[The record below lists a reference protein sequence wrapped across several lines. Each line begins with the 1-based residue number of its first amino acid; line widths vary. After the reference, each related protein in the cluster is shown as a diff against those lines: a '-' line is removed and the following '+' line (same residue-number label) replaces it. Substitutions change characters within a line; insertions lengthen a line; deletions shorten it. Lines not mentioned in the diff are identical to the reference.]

1 LLLEGWVAQLATSEP
16 IHEAMEKLRRIFGIP
31 IAVDSAERILE
42 RVAKNAE
49 HFQDNLP
56 HVEVAAEG
64 ELLVETT
71 DNKGI
76 VMRHKSTAE
85 KLPVGAPSTRRGPIP
100 DRKQMATVCGCY
112 SIAPHV
118 RTPQD
123 VLEALFREP
132 KLDEMFDEIL
142 RKRPRPIQS
151 RYQACLSRDQER
163 VDILDVIHGIQ
174 RVWDA
179 GAILDPDNLT
189 SFAKMHIRSIL
200 EGKVKHVIH
209 SFRWQATNRS
219 LKGSQKEA
227 MRKICGFLKHN
238 ADRMKYDEYLAKG
251 YPIASGFIEGAC
263 RHLVKDRMER
273 SGMRWTVHGAQNMLY
288 LRCIHAGKLWSEFLP
303 QHQTRTLSHFGT
315 RTNYLE
321 QFQLAA

>member
-1 LLLEGWVAQLATSEP
+1 MMATNSTVELKMDEFDALATKIKELVKDSVHKGVAMHVLEQDLLTQLMQLGHAALSAIFQSLGDGDVGPTLQHPEHKKPLIRYPELSTRAYRSIFGDFEVTRYVYGRTISQKSFAVPLDEHLGLPENSYSLLLEGWVAQLATSEP

-85 KLPVGAPSTRRGPIP
+85 KLPVGAPNTRRGPIP

-151 RYQACLSRDQER
+151 RYQACLSRDQEHPE
-163 VDILDVIHGIQ
+163 DWLDGEVS
-174 RVWDA
+174 
-179 GAILDPDNLT
+179 AISWLT
-189 SFAKMHIRSIL
+189 
-200 EGKVKHVIH
+200 E
-209 SFRWQATNRS
+209 S
-219 LKGSQKEA
+219 L
-227 MRKICGFLKHN
+227 M
-238 ADRMKYDEYLAKG
+238 
-251 YPIASGFIEGAC
+251 
-263 RHLVKDRMER
+263 
-273 SGMRWTVHGAQNMLY
+273 
-288 LRCIHAGKLWSEFLP
+288 
-303 QHQTRTLSHFGT
+303 
-315 RTNYLE
+315 
-321 QFQLAA
+321 